1 MRLAGKLSSV
11 HGHIVKAG
19 IWLKVRCDRMAERV
33 NMEVNVKEFFY
44 DMIKDPGCFAVNREA
59 PHADHLFCRNVEE
72 AVKETSS
79 FRFSLNGLWK
89 FHYAKN
95 YRSTIPGFEKTAYNC
110 EGWDDIPVPA
120 HIQMEGYDAP
130 QYANTQYPWDGR
142 EEIVPGEVP
151 EHFNPVASYVKYF
164 EVPEHFDRERVYISF
179 QGAESGMA
187 LWLNGQFVGYSEDS
201 FTPAEFFLSPW
212 LAEGK
217 NKLAVQVFKW
227 TSGSWCE
234 DQDFFRFSGLF
245 REVYLYTTPKIHVRD
260 LKVETDLSGGEQ
272 REVPDGEFS
281 ESDPG
286 VETAMSGLSAGYQN
300 GTLQVTVWAAAGSEC
315 AESGGEKGAGQIS
328 LSLYGPW
335 KGFGEERLEDALCL
349 SVKKDFLAA
358 GENRYTLE
366 VREPKLWSAEE
377 PNLYQLLMQVYD
389 EKMVL
394 QEVILQDVGFRKFE
408 LKDSIMYLN
417 GKRIVFKGVNRH
429 EFCCESGR
437 VVSDA
442 DTLTDILTMKRHNIN
457 AIRTSHYPNSS
468 LLYKL
473 CDRYGLYL
481 IAENNLESHG
491 SFDAVLKGQAPM
503 ESVVPGDRMEW
514 LDAMLDRVRSCYE
527 RDKNHP
533 AILIWS
539 CGNESYGGKVLCE
552 MAGEFRRLDKKRLVH
567 YEGIFHDR
575 RYPET
580 SDMESQ
586 MYTSVADIR
595 RYLKTHRDKPFIC
608 CEYSHAMGNSC
619 GGMELYTDLAEEE
632 ALYQGGFIWDYID
645 QSLTKKDRYGRPFQ
659 AYGGD
664 FGDRPTD
671 FSFSGNGIV
680 YGGDRKPS
688 PKMQCMKYNYQNIRI
703 AIDEEAGCFTVKNRH
718 LFLNTDRFDCILTL
732 SGNGKVL
739 VKERL
744 TVSVGPLEEKTLRL
758 PAAFAKPRKQPDVY
772 AVTVSFVL
780 RENTSWGEAGHE
792 IAFGEKAF
800 VVKPEEIPE
809 AGRPAYGTAWKI
821 CEKKP
826 FTVIHGFH
834 NIGVRGEDFE
844 VLFSTLFGGLVSYRY
859 GGKEMLAQM
868 PKPNFWRA
876 MTDNDRGNLMPDR
889 YGQWKLASLYATP
902 KEESTVGTNHYY
914 NSTMPQV
921 REEADR
927 VTVAYTY
934 HLPTVPKSSCALS
947 YTVYGDGTVET
958 ALVYDPVPGLGD
970 MPEFGVLFKLDADYD
985 KVAWF
990 GQGPEETYADRRCGA
1005 KLGIYRNRVEDNMA
1019 KYLVPQECGNKVGVY
1034 SAWVTDEKGTGLL
1047 FAGDQ
1052 MNFSALPYTPHEIE
1066 NADHPYELPERHYTV
1081 IRVAEGQM
1089 GVGGDDSWG
1098 AWPKADSL
1106 LDVSGRKEFR
1116 FFFRGI

>member
-1 MRLAGKLSSV
+1 M
-11 HGHIVKAG
+11 
-19 IWLKVRCDRMAERV
+19 
-33 NMEVNVKEFFY
+33 KEFFY

-59 PHADHLFCRNVEE
+59 PHADHLFCRNLEE
-72 AVKETSS
+72 ALEEKSS

-95 YRSTIPGFEKTAYNC
+95 YTSAIPGFEKTAYDC

-130 QYANTQYPWDGR
+130 QYVNTQYPWDGR

-151 EHFNPVASYVKYF
+151 GHFNPVASYVKYF
-164 EVPEHFDRERVYISF
+164 EVPAYFDRERVYISF

-212 LAEGK
+212 LKEGK

-245 REVYLYTTPKIHVRD
+245 REVYLYTTPKFHVRD
-260 LKVETDLSGGEQ
+260 LRVETDLSGGKSEYVSH
-272 REVPDGEFS
+272 REAEKVTPGKDVTAHESPNGDRAEGTGSGCLCREKAEKTEYAPETGYRRGMLEVSLDLVTAPAGTGDGREKR
-281 ESDPG
+281 
-286 VETAMSGLSAGYQN
+286 AGH
-300 GTLQVTVWAAAGSEC
+300 
-315 AESGGEKGAGQIS
+315 IS
-328 LSLYGPW
+328 LSLYEPG
-335 KGFGEERLEDALCL
+335 KSFERERPDEKQCVL
-349 SVKKDFLAA
+349 VKKEKLTA
-358 GENRYTLE
+358 GENRFALS
-366 VREPKLWSAEE
+366 VKEPKLWSAEE
-377 PNLYQLLMQVYD
+377 PNLYRLLIQVYD
-389 EKMVL
+389 EKLVL

-408 LKDSIMYLN
+408 LRDSILYLN
-417 GKRIVFKGVNRH
+417 GKRIVFQGVNRH
-429 EFCCESGR
+429 EFCCGSGR
-437 VVSDA
+437 VVSDE

-457 AIRTSHYPNSS
+457 AVRTSHYPNSS

-491 SFDAVLKGQAPM
+491 SWDAAVKGQAPM

-514 LDAMLDRVRSCYE
+514 LDAMLDRVHSCYE

-539 CGNESYGGKVLCE
+539 CGNESFGGRVLYE
-552 MAGEFRRLDKKRLVH
+552 MAEEFRRLDQKRLVH

-575 RYPET
+575 RYAET

-595 RYLKTHRDKPFIC
+595 NYLKEHRDKPFIC
-608 CEYSHAMGNSC
+608 CEYTHAMGNSC

-632 ALYQGGFIWDYID
+632 PLYQGGFIWDYID
-645 QSLTKKDRYGRPFQ
+645 QSLTKKDRYGKEFQ

-671 FSFSGNGIV
+671 FAFSGNGIV

-688 PKMQCMKYNYQNIRI
+688 PKMQYVKYNYQNIRM
-703 AIDEEAGCFTVKNRH
+703 AIDVEEGCFTVKNRY
-718 LFLNTDRFDCILTL
+718 LFWNTDRFDCVVTL
-732 SGNGKVL
+732 SGNGSVL
-739 VKERL
+739 EREKL
-744 TVSVGPLEEKTLRL
+744 MLSVAPMAEERFAL
-758 PAAFAKPRKQPDVY
+758 PAGIAKQRTKPGIY
-772 AVTVSFVL
+772 AVTVSFCL
-780 RENTSWGEAGHE
+780 RKDLPWAQAGHE
-792 IAFGEKAF
+792 IAFDEA
-800 VVKPEEIPE
+800 VYEVKPERMTD
-809 AGRPAYGTAWKI
+809 AGVPVYGTDLKI
-821 CEKKP
+821 CGKKP
-826 FTVIHGFH
+826 FTVIRGYN

-844 VLFSTLFGGLVSYRY
+844 VLFSTLLGGLVSYRF
-859 GGKEMLAQM
+859 GGKELLAQM

-876 MTDNDRGNLMPDR
+876 MTDNDRGNLMADR
-889 YGQWKLASLYATP
+889 YAQWKIASLYATP
-902 KEESTVGTNHYY
+902 KKETVAGENHYY
-914 NSTMPQV
+914 NSIMPKV
-921 REEADR
+921 REEKDLVR
-927 VTVAYTY
+927 VTFTY
-934 HLPTVPKSSCALS
+934 RMPTRPESSCELA
-947 YTVYGDGTVET
+947 YRVYGDGTVQT
-958 ALVYDPVPGLGD
+958 VLSYDPVPGLGD
-970 MPEFGVLFKLDADYD
+970 MPEFGVLLKLDADYD
-985 KVAWF
+985 HVTWLGK
-990 GQGPEETYADRRCGA
+990 GPEETYADRQRGA
-1005 KLGIYRNRVEDNMA
+1005 KLGLYKNRVEDNMA
-1019 KYLVPQECGNKVGVY
+1019 KYLVPQECGNKMGVY
-1034 SAWVTDEKGTGLL
+1034 SALVTDDKGRGLL
-1047 FAGDQ
+1047 FAGDR

-1098 AWPKADSL
+1098 AWPKKDTL
-1106 LDVSGRKEFR
+1106 LHVNAGKEFR